1 MPAFTAL
8 SIPAPFDPEGYP
20 NYPEVNP
27 LTRLFRGCC
36 HGEGLHLRECLQR
49 PPPTRTQPCLR
60 ERCAM
65 PVHFCRQCNNM
76 LYPKE
81 DTQKR
86 RTANLREL
94 VYACRNCD
102 HKEPVEVSRDPVYR
116 NVLTHDASY
125 VFVAL
130 PSFLWGF

>member
-1 MPAFTAL
+1 MGAVRGKAYTYANAYSGHHLQGLKQGINLPG
-8 SIPAPFDPEGYP
+8 AP
-20 NYPEVNP
+20 
-27 LTRLFRGCC
+27 
-36 HGEGLHLRECLQR
+36 
-49 PPPTRTQPCLR
+49 PCLR